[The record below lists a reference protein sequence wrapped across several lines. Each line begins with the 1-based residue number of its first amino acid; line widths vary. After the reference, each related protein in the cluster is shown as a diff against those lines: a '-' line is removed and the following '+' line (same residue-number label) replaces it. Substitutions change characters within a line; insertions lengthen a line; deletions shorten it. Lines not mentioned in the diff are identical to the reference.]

1 MDELGI
7 DRELL
12 VQTFLAEA
20 EETFGRME
28 QALVALE
35 ARPGDEEILHA
46 LFRDAH
52 TLKGG
57 AALVGFDGVRDLA
70 HDLEDVLERL
80 RVRSL
85 GVTDALVTLLLRSVD
100 VLRQAVGAAA
110 AGTEGES
117 PAALAFR
124 RRLSDAAQAAG
135 SSAGAGG
142 PGAPLPPRG
151 GGDGGHEPAAPS
163 HGSGARTLRVDV
175 AKLDRMLDLAGEI
188 AVARGRLTDLLEQ
201 RGGDGAEHLLEAHRE
216 ADRLYQ
222 DLQEL
227 IMQARMVPIGPTF
240 HPHARTVRDAASALG
255 KRARL
260 VVEGE
265 DVEVDTAVIEH
276 IRDPLTHMVRNA
288 LHHGIESPEARRA
301 RGKPPV
307 GTVVLRAF
315 HEAGSMVIQ
324 VADDGGGLDRARI
337 AARAVAQG
345 LAVEA
350 ARVTDEEAARL
361 VFEHG
366 FSTADR
372 VTELSGRG
380 VGMDVVRRNVE
391 ALRGSVTVRSEPG
404 VGTEITLRVPLTLAI
419 IQGFKVGVAD
429 ETFILPLDAV
439 VECLELPAEQGAA
452 GAPCGILNV
461 RGAPLPYLRLRDHFG
476 LGGARPARENVV
488 VVRHGAHTAGVAVDA
503 LHGESSTVIK
513 PLGRMFGGVV
523 GISGSSILG
532 NGRVALILDVGGLL
546 RETLR
551 RAAQA
556 KAQAA

>member
-7 DRELL
+7 DRDLL

-35 ARPGDEEILHA
+35 ARPGDEAILHA

-52 TLKGG
+52 TVKGG
-57 AALVGFDGVRDLA
+57 AALVGFDGVRELA

-80 RVRSL
+80 RGRSL

-100 VLRQAVGAAA
+100 VLRDSLGAAA
-110 AGTEGES
+110 AGAAEVP

-124 RRLSDAAQAAG
+124 RRLAAAAQAAG
-135 SSAGAGG
+135 SD
-142 PGAPLPPRG
+142 PGAPRSPDGTGRG
-151 GGDGGHEPAAPS
+151 AGDAYEPAGTS
-163 HGSGARTLRVDV
+163 HASARTLRVDV
-175 AKLDRMLDLAGEI
+175 TKLDRMLDLSGEI
-188 AVARGRLTDLLEQ
+188 AVARGRLGELLEQ
-201 RGGDGAEHLLEAHRE
+201 RAGAGAEQLLEAHRE

-227 IMQARMVPIGPTF
+227 IMKARMVPIGPTF
-240 HPHARTVRDAASALG
+240 HPHARTVRDAATALA

-288 LHHGIESPEARRA
+288 LDHGIEPPDVRRA
-301 RGKPPV
+301 RGKAPI

-324 VADDGGGLDRARI
+324 VSDDGAGLDRARI

-345 LAVEA
+345 LAPDA
-350 ARVTDEEAARL
+350 ARVSDEEAARL
-361 VFEHG
+361 VFEPG
-366 FSTADR
+366 FSTADA

-391 ALRGSVTVRSEPG
+391 ALRGSVAIRSAPG
-404 VGTEITLRVPLTLAI
+404 AGTEITIRVPLTLAI
-419 IQGFKVGVAD
+419 IQGFKVGVAE
-429 ETFILPLDAV
+429 ETFVLPLDSV
-439 VECLELPAEQGAA
+439 VECLELPVEESAT

-461 RGAPLPYLRLRDHFG
+461 RGAPLPYLRLRDHFA

-503 LHGESSTVIK
+503 LHGECSTVVK
-513 PLGRMFGGVV
+513 PLGRMFAGVV
-523 GISGSSILG
+523 GVSGSSILG
-532 NGRVALILDVGGLL
+532 NGRVALTLDVGGLL

-551 RAAQA
+551 RAARA
-556 KAQAA
+556 EAHAA

>member
-7 DRELL
+7 DSELL
-12 VQTFLAEA
+12 TQTFLAEA
-20 EETFGRME
+20 EEAFSRME
-28 QALVALE
+28 QELVALE
-35 ARPGDEEILHA
+35 ARPGEDEILHA

-52 TLKGG
+52 TVKGG
-57 AALVGFDGVRDLA
+57 AALVGFDAVRDLA

-80 RVRSL
+80 RDRSL

-100 VLRQAVGAAA
+100 VLRGAVSAAA
-110 AGTEGES
+110 AGGDGPSQAT
-117 PAALAFR
+117 LAFR
-124 RRLSDAAQAAG
+124 RRLADAAQAAG
-135 SSAGAGG
+135 SPAGARG
-142 PGAPLPPRG
+142 PEPSPRASG
-151 GGDGGHEPAAPS
+151 GGDDTREPAPS
-163 HGSGARTLRVDV
+163 HGRGTRTLRVEV
-175 AKLDRMLDLAGEI
+175 AKLDRMLDLSGEI
-188 AVARGRLTDLLEQ
+188 AISRGRLTELLER
-201 RGGDGAEHLLEAHRE
+201 RGAASAEALLEAHRE

-227 IMQARMVPIGPTF
+227 IMKARMVPIGPTF
-240 HPHARTVRDAASALG
+240 HRHARTVRDAASALG
-255 KRARL
+255 KHARL

-288 LHHGIESPEARRA
+288 LDHGIEPADVRRA
-301 RGKPPV
+301 RGKPSI

-324 VADDGGGLDRARI
+324 VSDDGAGLDRARI
-337 AARAVAQG
+337 AARAVVLG
-345 LAVEA
+345 LVADAE
-350 ARVTDEEAARL
+350 RVTDEEAARL
-361 VFEHG
+361 VFEAG
-366 FSTADR
+366 FSTAES
-372 VTELSGRG
+372 VTDLSGRG

-391 ALRGSVTVRSEPG
+391 ALRGSVAIRSAPG
-404 VGTEITLRVPLTLAI
+404 AGTEITIRVPLTLAI

-439 VECLELPAEQGAA
+439 VECLELPPQQTTAA
-452 GAPCGILNV
+452 APCGILDV
-461 RGAPLPYLRLRDHFG
+461 RGTPLPYLRLRNHFG
-476 LGGARPARENVV
+476 VGGSRPARENAV
-488 VVRHGAHTAGVAVDA
+488 VVRYGAHTAGVVVDA
-503 LHGESSTVIK
+503 LHGESSTVVK

-556 KAQAA
+556 EARAA

>member
-12 VQTFLAEA
+12 TQTFLAEA
-20 EETFGRME
+20 EETFSRME

-35 ARPGDEEILHA
+35 ARPGDDEILHA

-57 AALVGFDGVRDLA
+57 ASLVGFDGVRDLA

-80 RVRSL
+80 RDRSL
-85 GVTDALVTLLLRSVD
+85 GVTDALVTLLLHSVD
-100 VLRQAVGAAA
+100 VLRGAVSAAA
-110 AGTEGES
+110 AGAEGS
-117 PAALAFR
+117 SAAALAFR
-124 RRLSDAAQAAG
+124 HRLADAAQAAG
-135 SSAGAGG
+135 SSAGALGTEC
-142 PGAPLPPRG
+142 APRPPA
-151 GGDGGHEPAAPS
+151 GGDDAHEPVPGRASAT
-163 HGSGARTLRVDV
+163 RTLRVDV
-175 AKLDRMLDLAGEI
+175 AKLDRMLDLSGEI
-188 AVARGRLTDLLEQ
+188 AISRGRLTELLEQ
-201 RGGDGAEHLLEAHRE
+201 RGSAGGEALLEAHRE

-227 IMQARMVPIGPTF
+227 IMKARMVPIGPTF
-240 HPHARTVRDAASALG
+240 HRHARTVRDAASALG

-276 IRDPLTHMVRNA
+276 VRDPLTHMVRNA
-288 LHHGIESPEARRA
+288 LDHGIEPDEVRRA

-307 GTVVLRAF
+307 GTVVLSAF
-315 HEAGSMVIQ
+315 HEAGSMVIR
-324 VADDGGGLDRARI
+324 VSDDGGGLDRARI

-345 LAVEA
+345 LAPDA
-350 ARVTDEEAARL
+350 ARVSDEEAARL
-361 VFEHG
+361 VFEPG
-366 FSTADR
+366 FSTANA

-391 ALRGSVTVRSEPG
+391 ALRGSVAIRSTPG
-404 VGTEITLRVPLTLAI
+404 AGTEITIRVPLTLAI
-419 IQGFKVGVAD
+419 IQGFKVGVGD

-439 VECLELPAEQGAA
+439 VECLELPPEERAA

-461 RGAPLPYLRLRDHFG
+461 RGAPLPYLRLREHLD
-476 LGGARPARENVV
+476 LSGARPGRENVV
-488 VVRHGAHTAGVAVDA
+488 VVRHGAHVAGIVVDA
-503 LHGESSTVIK
+503 LQGESSTVVK

-556 KAQAA
+556 EAQAA